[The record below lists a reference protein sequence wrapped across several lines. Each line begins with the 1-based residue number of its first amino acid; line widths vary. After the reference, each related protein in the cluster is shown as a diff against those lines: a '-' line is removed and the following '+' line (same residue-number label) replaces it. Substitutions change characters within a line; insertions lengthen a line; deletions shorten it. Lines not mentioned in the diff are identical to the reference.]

1 MHCKQFF
8 RIKILYSHQVSS
20 LAKML
25 NGVPSAISVRRVR
38 LSALAAARLVVL
50 VFGKRI
56 RSLQLARY
64 GLDVAVRSGK
74 RIFD

>member
-1 MHCKQFF
+1 
-8 RIKILYSHQVSS
+8 
-20 LAKML
+20 ML